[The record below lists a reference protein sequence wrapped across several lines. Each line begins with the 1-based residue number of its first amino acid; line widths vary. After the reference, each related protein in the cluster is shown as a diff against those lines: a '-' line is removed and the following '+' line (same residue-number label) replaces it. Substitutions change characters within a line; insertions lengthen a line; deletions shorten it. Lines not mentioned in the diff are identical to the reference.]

1 MTLTNIL
8 LILILL
14 DLGYIALDIS
24 RLRKLAEREFKM
36 KYNGP

>member
-14 DLGYIALDIS
+14 ALIGVGFMVYALGKVL
-24 RLRKLAEREFKM
+24 LEERK
-36 KYNGP
+36 